1 MIEFLLQHQLWLREL
16 WLRVITLALREF
28 WVAAGMYWIFSAAVS
43 SMPDPKAGGSAG
55 YLWLYRF
62 LHTTAGNIT
71 TALVTAAR
79 YRACASRDTR
89 IPGFKIVGPLLLAP
103 LVFPTAACTAH
114 YVVHPGALNVADSA
128 AYETL
133 LVAEAAIDQARVE
146 NQTRTLPSA
155 EKDALNTLI
164 RSYNVARDSWL
175 TYRGAVA
182 TNVQADPYFQ
192 QLTKNLTDLTNAIRA
207 FHERL
212 RVQARQGAAINSIN
226 DRKEVKE

>member
-1 MIEFLLQHQLWLREL
+1 MIEFLLQHQ
-16 WLRVITLALREF
+16 F
-28 WVAAGMYWIFSAAVS
+28 WVAVAIYWIFSAAVS
-43 SMPDPKAGGSAG
+43 SMPEPAPDGSAG

-71 TALVTAAR
+71 TALG
-79 YRACASRDTR
+79 TR

-103 LVFPTAACTAH
+103 LVFPMAACAAH
-114 YVVHPGALNVADSA
+114 YTIHPGALNVADSA
-128 AYETL
+128 AYDTL

-146 NQTRTLPSA
+146 NQTRSRPSA

-175 TYRGAVA
+175 TYRGAIA
-182 TNVQADPYFQ
+182 TNVPSDAYFE

-207 FHERL
+207 FKPD
-212 RVQARQGAAINSIN
+212 G
-226 DRKEVKE
+226 KEVKQQ